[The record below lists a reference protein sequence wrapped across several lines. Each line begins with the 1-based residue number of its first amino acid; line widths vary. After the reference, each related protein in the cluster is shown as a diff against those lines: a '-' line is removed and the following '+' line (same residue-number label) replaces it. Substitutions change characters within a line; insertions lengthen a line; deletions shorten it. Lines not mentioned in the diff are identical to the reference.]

1 MKSIKIVIADDHWMV
16 RDGIKQ
22 LLELENEF
30 KVIAE
35 AGNGTECLQILEDIE
50 ANVLLLDIN
59 MPEKNGL
66 EVLSEMKKRNSK
78 IKTVVL
84 TIQNEAE
91 YVNKAME
98 LGAHGYVLKDSS
110 SDELKKAI
118 YQVLNDE
125 NFIDPVLLPYLYSDC
140 NDVYVNRNES
150 KLTDREHEVLILLSQ
165 GLFNKEI
172 GVKLGISEK
181 TVKNHVS
188 NIFRKIDVCDR
199 TQAAI
204 YAIKHNIVE
213 LL

>member
-118 YQVLNDE
+118 YQVLKALCQ
-125 NFIDPVLLPYLYSDC
+125 VLGC
-140 NDVYVNRNES
+140 
-150 KLTDREHEVLILLSQ
+150 EVLCTPTNTDIRAIFMF
-165 GLFNKEI
+165 FNKCY
-172 GVKLGISEK
+172 
-181 TVKNHVS
+181 
-188 NIFRKIDVCDR
+188 IFGHDK
-199 TQAAI
+199 
-204 YAIKHNIVE
+204 
-213 LL
+213 